1 MDEGM
6 RAEEGPHRFGMKEN
20 VKLPG
25 SRKQEV
31 VRDAVTGQ
39 YESPQDKGPEDYTTT
54 EEHLSPTV
62 RRILEASKEA
72 ERTGK
77 DVDSLT
83 IEVMTLMLGFK
94 RI

>member
-1 MDEGM
+1 
-6 RAEEGPHRFGMKEN
+6 MKEN

-31 VRDAVTGQ
+31 VRDAVDGQ
-39 YESPQDKGPEDYTTT
+39 YESPQDKGPEDYKTT

-62 RRILEASKEA
+62 KRIKEAALEA

-77 DVDSLT
+77 DVDALT
-83 IEVMTLMLGFK
+83 IEVITLMLTFK
-94 RI
+94 REDKSK